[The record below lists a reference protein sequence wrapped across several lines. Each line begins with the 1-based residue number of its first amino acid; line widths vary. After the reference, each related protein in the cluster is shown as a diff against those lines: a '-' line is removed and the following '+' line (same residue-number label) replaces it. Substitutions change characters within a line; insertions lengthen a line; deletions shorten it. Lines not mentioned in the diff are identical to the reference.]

1 MVGLKEIKKELTMK
15 TILEKSEI
23 LFDKNSFDKT
33 RISQIAKEVGI
44 AEGTI
49 YNYFPSK
56 FAILLS
62 IVELKMD
69 NREYFVYEGNLY
81 KGQSKIIDKI
91 IRYTNQYWGWVA
103 NVNRE
108 FARTV
113 FSTVV
118 SGIDIS
124 LLTSSAINLNR
135 EYIAEVHEILNLY
148 SKEDSKLVRRQAIV
162 LFSIVMSALQL
173 YAMDKNYTMES
184 IWKEIVEM
192 IVYVMDGWSY

>member
-103 NVNRE
+103 NVKRE

-135 EYIAEVHEILNLY
+135 EYIAEVSEILNLY

-162 LFSIVMSALQL
+162 LFSVVMSALQL

>member
-23 LFDKNSFDKT
+23 LFNKNSFDKT

-69 NREYFVYEGNLY
+69 NREYFVFEGNLY

-118 SGIDIS
+118 SGVDIS
-124 LLTSSAINLNR
+124 LLTSSALNLNR
-135 EYIAEVHEILNLY
+135 EYIAEVYEILNLY

-162 LFSIVMSALQL
+162 LFSVVMSALQL
-173 YAMDKNYTMES
+173 YAMDKNYTMEN
-184 IWKEIVEM
+184 IWTEIVEM